1 MLRCGT
7 EDDEWEGPSGPLEKE
22 WGLGEMNGGRDG
34 VCRGGIWHIWFA
46 IGEDGGGGREGKGGK
61 EQAKEKK
68 AFSSVEI
75 RGENLYL
82 RGMKNE
88 CFREGERKMTSFQ
101 RSSKL
106 YNLYCTMLSLEMF
119 TF

>member
-1 MLRCGT
+1 MGGPKWAPGNGMGSGG
-7 EDDEWEGPSGPLEKE
+7 DEWREG
-22 WGLGEMNGGRDG
+22 WGMPGGDMAYL
-34 VCRGGIWHIWFA
+34 VCDRGRRWRR
-46 IGEDGGGGREGKGGK
+46 REGKGGK

-75 RGENLYL
+75 RGENSYP

-106 YNLYCTMLSLEMF
+106 YNLYNVIPRDVYILKDRF
-119 TF
+119 K

>member
-1 MLRCGT
+1 MGGPKWAPGNGMGSGG
-7 EDDEWEGPSGPLEKE
+7 DEWREG
-22 WGLGEMNGGRDG
+22 WGMP
-34 VCRGGIWHIWFA
+34 GGIWHIWSA

-75 RGENLYL
+75 RGENSYP

-106 YNLYCTMLSLEMF
+106 YNLYNVIPRDVYILKYRF
-119 TF
+119 K